1 MDTDV
6 TEISTVLTNIYRSL
20 STERF
25 FHRIS
30 IFCLFN
36 TKKHNAVSLRKQNE
50 NCTCLTLSI
59 FNFFAAE
66 YTSFT
71 SSLSAFNLLKKDGS
85 LLFWFFTLM
94 STLSSSS
101 GNYLL
106 SSIGIIQQNFNSFR
120 IEIIKLDM
128 GNSMRITV
136 AVEDFKQVGTAASQH
151 GSVCQHLMSTYLHLN
166 TKQKPTNCKNFFRSM
181 NVL

>member
-1 MDTDV
+1 
-6 TEISTVLTNIYRSL
+6 
-20 STERF
+20 
-25 FHRIS
+25 
-30 IFCLFN
+30 
-36 TKKHNAVSLRKQNE
+36 
-50 NCTCLTLSI
+50 
-59 FNFFAAE
+59 
-66 YTSFT
+66 
-71 SSLSAFNLLKKDGS
+71 
-85 LLFWFFTLM
+85 M
-94 STLSSSS
+94 SMLSSSS